1 MTPLIIAENSF
12 LSWTKYANEIGFV
25 PDPMIV
31 RAGEIFLNGKSG
43 SEKLRRSDSD
53 VWASLAAN
61 MGGLV
66 DFFDMIVTRD
76 TIPLIGYYATFMK
89 LTVELPLDSILGEQT
104 RVIDISKDVYQTI
117 KKGALVSLSKVDFSQ
132 LTDLSNALVEQE
144 VFRYDW
150 KPDIFESAEGPL
162 ADQLR
167 AKLSVLDQAPLEVA
181 QFLLSGFI
189 FSGFAQA
196 SSTTHYIQPKRARL
210 FLGLTATPD
219 LAKRFTSD
227 EETTIFDA
235 TEARLQGHDVAVK
248 RSYPVPPVLPFLLS
262 GERAPSTVRE
272 LLERAKT
279 FRESAPGRAYR
290 ELVATLRADGVNA
303 RRAEDLINEEGRR
316 AMDMLA
322 PYSRL
327 KQSESSGLEIK
338 LSSELMGVP
347 GAEISATARPPIWL
361 RVWWNDN
368 LPFQSVLR
376 KTLRRMWMDAASYDA
391 LDKKLRSLWAA
402 S

>member
-12 LSWTKYANEIGFV
+12 LNWTKYADEIGFV
-25 PDPMIV
+25 PDPMIL
-31 RAGEIFLNGKSG
+31 RAGEIFLNGRSG
-43 SEKLRRSDSD
+43 SLKLGRTDSE
-53 VWASLAAN
+53 VWSSLAAN
-61 MGGLV
+61 MGGIV

-89 LTVELPLDSILGEQT
+89 QTVELPLDSILGEQT
-104 RVIDISKDVYQTI
+104 RVIDISLDVYESI
-117 KKGALVSLSKVDFSQ
+117 KKGALVSLSEVDFSQ

-144 VFRYDW
+144 ILRYDW
-150 KPDIFESAEGPL
+150 KPDIFESADGPL
-162 ADQLR
+162 AAKLHE
-167 AKLSVLDQAPLEVA
+167 KLSVLEQAPLEVA

-219 LAKRFTSD
+219 LAKRCTAD

-235 TEARLQGHDVAVK
+235 TEARLQGREVAMK
-248 RSYPVPPVLPFLLS
+248 RSYPIPPVLPFLLS
-262 GERAPSTVRE
+262 GDQAPGNVQE
-272 LLERAKT
+272 LLEHAKN

-290 ELVATLRADGVNA
+290 ELAATLRADGVNA
-303 RRAEDLINEEGRR
+303 RRAEDLISEEGRR

-327 KQSESSGLEIK
+327 KPSESGSLEIK
-338 LSSELMGVP
+338 FPGALMGVP
-347 GAEISATARPPIWL
+347 GVDISATVRPPVWL

-368 LPFQSVLR
+368 IPFQSVLR